1 MDYDL
6 RNTNNLCNDSPELEE
21 TSIVNEENAFF
32 ANNKWLGLCCLNGP
46 LWLVA
51 YEFDFDNK
59 GAVYPGCA
67 DNPEVGAKYEPNI
80 YIFLTSLTRNLPLN

>member
-1 MDYDL
+1 ML
-6 RNTNNLCNDSPELEE
+6 LCQQQM
-21 TSIVNEENAFF
+21 TV
-32 ANNKWLGLCCLNGP
+32 GLCCLNGP

-59 GAVYPGCA
+59 GAVYPGCT
-67 DNPEVGAKYEPNI
+67 DNTEVDAKYKPNI